1 MSVLPSQEGCYT
13 MAATSANAD
22 DSSAERISY
31 PGGSANMKT
40 HTARPKKDTK

>member
-1 MSVLPSQEGCYT
+1 